1 MRTDIASIRPIRSTA
16 LIVAV
21 FAALWPVPT
30 LAQRA
35 GGIEVVIDKAAIAK
49 IPDRTATVVVGN
61 PLIADVSI
69 QAGGTIVVTGKGYG
83 VTNVVAL
90 DRAGKVIDEQPV
102 TVRSAADS
110 VIVYRGAL
118 RESYSCAPNCE
129 RRTTLGDWPDYFDAN
144 LGQVGNRNLAAHLG
158 QSPVGSNNTR

>member
-1 MRTDIASIRPIRSTA
+1 MRSDIAFIRPIRATT
-16 LIVAV
+16 LIVAAL
-21 FAALWPVPT
+21 AALWSAPC

-35 GGIEVVIDKAAIAK
+35 GGIEVVLDRAAIAK
-49 IPDRTATVVVGN
+49 LPDRTATVVVGN

-90 DRAGKVIDEQPV
+90 DGAGKVIGEQPV

-110 VIVYRGAL
+110 VIVYRGAS
-118 RESYSCAPNCE
+118 RESYSCAPDCE
-129 RRTTLGDWPDYFDAN
+129 RRITLGDTPDYFDAN
-144 LGQVGNRNLAAHLG
+144 LGQIGNRNLAAHLG
-158 QSPVGSNNTR
+158 QSPVGSK

>member
-1 MRTDIASIRPIRSTA
+1 MRTDIAFIRSIRAMA
-16 LIVAV
+16 LIAAAL
-21 FAALWPVPT
+21 AALWSAPSS
-30 LAQRA
+30 AQRA
-35 GGIEVVIDKAAIAK
+35 GGIEVVIDRTAIAK

-61 PLIADVSI
+61 PLIADVSL

-110 VIVYRGAL
+110 VIVYRGTL
-118 RESYSCAPNCE
+118 RDPIAA
-129 RRTTLGDWPDYFDAN
+129 RRIASDGSRSATDRTISTRTLARSAIGTWPPTSASP
-144 LGQVGNRNLAAHLG
+144 LLAAN
-158 QSPVGSNNTR
+158 STR